1 MVPHLNLLMQICVW
15 STGNA
20 ARPIVQAISAQI
32 PEQRATMEGRNPAT
46 TKLAVDPFLRIDGAM
61 DAIALGDCSRMTGAP
76 LPATAQ
82 VRAAC
87 SAFVCFSSRQSINP
101 WSGHARAD
109 GLLMQVAGQQ
119 GAYVARMINRGY
131 IPGRGGLT
139 APFPCRRVEA
149 SSMSSQVCQSQ
160 QWLGLMPNC
169 GGLRGH
175 ALGFIGRWRIWC
187 LCRTEQLQ
195 MRNTSPKTSNFYH

>member
-1 MVPHLNLLMQICVW
+1 MQICVW

-20 ARPIVQAISAQI
+20 AMPIVQAISSQI

-61 DAIALGDCSRMTGAP
+61 DAIALGDCSRMTGGP

-82 VRAAC
+82 VRSAC
-87 SAFVCFSSRQSINP
+87 RKLVYFNSRQGINS
-101 WSGHARAD
+101 WSGHAQAD

-139 APFPCRRVEA
+139 APFPCRKVEA
-149 SSMSSQVCQSQ
+149 SSVSSQVCQTHQWSGLWIPLRSSQ
-160 QWLGLMPNC
+160 
-169 GGLRGH
+169 
-175 ALGFIGRWRIWC
+175 
-187 LCRTEQLQ
+187 RTCSAVY
-195 MRNTSPKTSNFYH
+195 M

>member
-1 MVPHLNLLMQICVW
+1 MQICVW

-20 ARPIVQAISAQI
+20 ARPIVQAISSQI
-32 PEQRATMEGRNPAT
+32 PEQKATMEGRNPAT

-61 DAIALGDCSRMTGAP
+61 DAIALGDCSRMTGGP

-87 SAFVCFSSRQSINP
+87 SAFSYVSYRQCLTA
-101 WSGHARAD
+101 WSLETQAD

-139 APFPCRRVEA
+139 APFPCRKVEA
-149 SSMSSQVCQSQ
+149 SSVSSQV
-160 QWLGLMPNC
+160 
-169 GGLRGH
+169 
-175 ALGFIGRWRIWC
+175 
-187 LCRTEQLQ
+187 
-195 MRNTSPKTSNFYH
+195 